1 MEGLC
6 WCKLFCASTVPEQG
20 QCLCAA
26 EAAISDW

>member
-1 MEGLC
+1 MEQLWRC
-6 WCKLFCASTVPEQG
+6 NLFCASTIPEQG